1 MSADP
6 DPDTVPSAAAGGA
19 VPVLGDR
26 LLDEY
31 LAFVA
36 ARCRPNTALAVAF
49 DLRVFFRVVARP
61 VVEVTTWDVLDFV
74 TAQRAPRRGN
84 VVRIADGESGMAA
97 STIKRRLASA
107 AGLFSYLV
115 ARGLVQANP
124 VPRGLA
130 ARRPGARGVPLVRAP
145 RRLPRILAPAEVTA
159 LLDALRTR
167 RDRALVLVMVLGG
180 LRRVEALGL
189 ALGDLHP
196 GDRRVRVTQ
205 AKGGRERIVPVDDA
219 FFSALRDYLDSER
232 PGDAPTDRV
241 FVVLKGPNRGRPLSA
256 AGADEILQGARRRA
270 GLQHATCHELR
281 HTCFTRLREAG
292 MALEAIQA
300 QAGHASIESTR
311 IYLHLSADWLAAEYR
326 QAMDAIAASWGD
338 DAKAG
343 R

>member
-61 VVEVTTWDVLDFV
+61 VVEVTTSDVLDFV
-74 TAQRAPRRGN
+74 MAQRAPRRGN

-270 GLQHATCHELR
+270 GLEHATCRELR

-338 DAKAG
+338 DARAA